1 MQSPHETL
9 QTCHADITHIDGES
23 DKVNVGVGGLNG
35 SVETILL
42 SLLQSGLTQVPE
54 YLGSGQRLDL
64 TLQVQLLTLLKYFDW
79 NEIFSSETEIFSTD

>member
-9 QTCHADITHIDGES
+9 QTCHADITHIDCES

-35 SVETILL
+35 SVETILV

-54 YLGSGQRLDL
+54 YLGPGQRLDL
-64 TLQVQLLTLLKYFDW
+64 TLQVQLFTLLKYFDW